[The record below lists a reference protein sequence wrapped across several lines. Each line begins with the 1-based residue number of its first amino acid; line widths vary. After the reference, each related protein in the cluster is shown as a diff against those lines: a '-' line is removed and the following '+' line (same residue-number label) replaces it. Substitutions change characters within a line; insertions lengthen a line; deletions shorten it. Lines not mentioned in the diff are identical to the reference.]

1 MDKRT
6 VITCIYTVTESV
18 YSSIQMNKDIL
29 TINNHWQDVSL
40 CYQDNATIGSNN
52 CSEFNSELQQ
62 YIKKYKQPMCLDFAA
77 EVRFVV
83 WIVCFPLQSQQLY
96 S

>member
-29 TINNHWQDVSL
+29 TINNHWKS
-40 CYQDNATIGSNN
+40 SNWQK
-52 CSEFNSELQQ
+52 SAFNSEQY
-62 YIKKYKQPMCLDFAA
+62 YIKKYKKPMCQDFAV
-77 EVRFVV
+77 EGCFVL
-83 WIVCFPLQSQQLY
+83 WIVCFPVQSQQLY